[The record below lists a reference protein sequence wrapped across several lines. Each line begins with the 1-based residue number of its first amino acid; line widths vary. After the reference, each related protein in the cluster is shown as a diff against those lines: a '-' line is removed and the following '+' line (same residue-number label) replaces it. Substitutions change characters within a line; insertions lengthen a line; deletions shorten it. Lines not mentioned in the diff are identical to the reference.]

1 VGTIIC
7 LRSSRRA
14 PFVERSGSERGPG
27 CRVPSASDPACVFR
41 RVPARFH
48 DKLPPPLRAF
58 PSSSL
63 PPECCESKTEIHL
76 GHGPSAR
83 RLFVGHFFLAIGRD
97 RLLDLLRPILSQ
109 AERREIGTA
118 PARGYIPSGPR
129 DRLRP
134 PLAASPCRSRVRRAA
149 RAQGRDLMRQ
159 AQSCGQCLRKFTFRA
174 SRYAATASSSCAIPP
189 SCLESVARARPR
201 FIWVAAHSFGQ
212 SLWVHSFR
220 ASRWAAIASSIRAGS
235 FS

>member
-1 VGTIIC
+1 MIFWWSRVG
-7 LRSSRRA
+7 SRRWA
-14 PFVERSGSERGPG
+14 PS
-27 CRVPSASDPACVFR
+27 C
-41 RVPARFH
+41 

-109 AERREIGTA
+109 AERRECDFPPIGTA

-149 RAQGRDLMRQ
+149 RAQGRDSY
-159 AQSCGQCLRKFTFRA
+159 ASSPRA
-174 SRYAATASSSCAIPP
+174 SRYAATASSHPALLFGKRCKSKAEIHLGRGPFLWP
-189 SCLESVARARPR
+189 DPFLQGVAMGRNCLLDPCWVFLLITERFRARPR
-201 FIWVAAHSFGQ
+201 FVLVVAQ
-212 SLWVHSFR
+212 
-220 ASRWAAIASSIRAGS
+220 
-235 FS
+235 